1 MKKSPVLP
9 PARDRTAAGTT
20 QVSNELQKRFQK
32 RQALQGEGERRGMME
47 GMVEGEMLCVME
59 WGL

>member
-20 QVSNELQKRFQK
+20 QVSNELQKRFQR
-32 RQALQGEGERRGMME
+32 RQALQGEGERRGM
-47 GMVEGEMLCVME
+47 VEGEVLCVIE
-59 WGL
+59 WG